1 MQGEMQRK
9 IDEEVLQST
18 KHITHNTTQTRKI
31 EAAHAQ
37 EINHQLLNNGAVE
50 AAPIAIHH
58 NTQPPQDS
66 HTHSPEVDPGLHPY
80 DQGQNKRDQTGTYA
94 LSVKYATNRKK
105 CVLTSYAHCAMTL
118 ATTTQTIAQDQQNA
132 NAAFG
137 GYIQAKM
144 VGSAPVQLL
153 IDKHV
158 CGADPLNAN
167 MEDKETMIGRT
178 VTICELA
185 TENYNRE
192 VVSTGAVGGQ

>member
-1 MQGEMQRK
+1 M
-9 IDEEVLQST
+9 
-18 KHITHNTTQTRKI
+18 
-31 EAAHAQ
+31 
-37 EINHQLLNNGAVE
+37 
-50 AAPIAIHH
+50 
-58 NTQPPQDS
+58 
-66 HTHSPEVDPGLHPY
+66 
-80 DQGQNKRDQTGTYA
+80 
-94 LSVKYATNRKK
+94 KYATRKRK
-105 CVLTSYAHCAMTL
+105 CALTSYAHCATIL